1 MSTETQT
8 IEGTAAPEVTAL
20 VIRTPQS
27 QPVPVTSPTPM
38 MLVERALSQGS
49 DIDLDR
55 MERLMNMQMAWDK
68 ENARK
73 AFLDAMAQFR
83 ANAPELHKNCR
94 VNFTSAKGTTDYK
107 HADLEEVSIPIG
119 RVMGP
124 LGLSFRFDVKQEG
137 QRIFVTTILQHSG
150 GHSEQLTLN
159 GAPDDSGNKNSI
171 QAVGSTITYLERYGL
186 LAITGMAVKGQDDD
200 GRGPKAPVKDSTGAE
215 VPAVDISQALADI
228 ASAPTVPALVKAFN
242 LHYGLA
248 QKGKDRPVMEQ
259 LMDAQNKRKAEITK
273 GGAK

>member
-1 MSTETQT
+1 MSEVTQT
-8 IEGTAAPEVTAL
+8 IEDTSTSL
-20 VIRTPQS
+20 VIRTPQPQS
-27 QPVPVTSPTPM
+27 IPATSPTPM

-83 ANAPELHKNCR
+83 ANAPELDKNCT
-94 VNFTSAKGTTDYK
+94 VDFTNKDGRRTHYK

-137 QRIFVTTILQHSG
+137 PRIFVTTILQHSG

-215 VPAVDISQALADI
+215 VPVVDIEQALADI
-228 ASAPTVPALVKAFN
+228 NGAATVPALVKAFN

-259 LMDAQNKRKAEITK
+259 LMDAQNKRKAEIAK
-273 GGAK
+273 GGTK